1 MESANKIG
9 AGIIAIDKQ
18 TGELLLGKR
27 AYGSNSAGTFS
38 PFGGTFELKD
48 GNVKTTAK
56 REFSEETGGID
67 TNYEISKTPFFVQKT
82 PEVIFY
88 SFLGIFDKKFQPEI
102 TNEHLN
108 SGWFGLDN
116 LPSNLLP
123 GFAELI
129 QTKGTELR
137 AVIDNIVSKNNQPEP
152 A

>member
-1 MESANKIG
+1 MENANKIG

-27 AYGSNSAGTFS
+27 ANGSNFS

-56 REFSEETGGID
+56 REFSEETGGVD

-88 SFLGIFDKKFQPEI
+88 SFLGIFDKKFQPNI

-129 QTKGTELR
+129 KTKEPELKSI
-137 AVIDNIVSKNNQPEP
+137 IDKIVSENNHPG
-152 A
+152 

>member
-1 MESANKIG
+1 MENANKIG

-18 TGELLLGKR
+18 TGELLLGQR
-27 AYGSNSAGTFS
+27 AYGSNWA
-38 PFGGTFELKD
+38 PYGGTHEIKD
-48 GNVKTTAK
+48 GNVKNTAK
-56 REFSEETGGID
+56 REFSEETGGVD

-88 SFLGIFDKKFQPEI
+88 SFLGIFDKKFQPNI
-102 TNEHLN
+102 TIEHLN

-129 QTKGTELR
+129 QTKGEELR
-137 AVIDNIVSKNNQPEP
+137 AIIDKITSENNHPEL